1 MKVRTLRLFLSV
13 IASLTI
19 LGSCSTEEFNP
30 NLSADPT
37 PVVYG
42 IIHPQDSLYSVRLTR
57 TFNGAGSAYDL
68 ARITDSLYYKNAK
81 VYLET
86 RTSGGKLV
94 ERVEL
99 AETVINERLPGIF
112 AEAPNIIYQTDASNF
127 HIRPEYYTSQ
137 GKEYNLTLNLI
148 AEIPGLAD
156 PVVAAT
162 KLRSLPRITKPQFS
176 FMKVYFY
183 SEEPFGMEWMDTNSD
198 SDFEILVKLKYRD
211 ILYDG
216 ERDQVATWVL
226 TGVDVNQ
233 TSFPGGERKVY
244 SYYFR
249 PENFYAKLAAS
260 IKDDPE
266 VEARIAGTIDFVIL
280 STNREMQFYRDI
292 YEISDDYHGSG
303 YSNIQNGLGLFTTY
317 SSAGIFNL
325 QLGQTEL
332 DSLAKGRYTKH
343 LLFKNW

>member
-1 MKVRTLRLFLSV
+1 MFG
-13 IASLTI
+13 LTA
-19 LGSCSTEEFNP
+19 LASCSRNDFNP
-30 NLSADPT
+30 NIAGEPT
-37 PVVYG
+37 PVVYS
-42 IIHPQDSLYSVRLTR
+42 IIHPQDSLYSVRLTK
-57 TFNGAGSAYDL
+57 TFIGAGSAYDM
-68 ARITDSLYYKNAK
+68 ASISDSLYYKGAK

-86 RTSGGKLV
+86 RTPNGKLV

-99 AETVINERLPGIF
+99 VETVIDDRLPGIF
-112 AEAPNIIYQTDASNF
+112 AETPNIIYQTDASVF
-127 HIRPEYYTSQ
+127 HIRPDYFTSQ

-148 AEIPGLAD
+148 AEIPGNTD
-156 PVVAAT
+156 PVIAST
-162 KLRSLPRITKPQFS
+162 RLRTLPRITKPQFS

-183 SEEPFGMEWMDTNSD
+183 SEEPFGMEWMDSNDD
-198 SDFEILVKLKYRD
+198 SEFEILVRLKYRD
-211 ILYDG
+211 YLYDG
-216 ERDQVATWVL
+216 QVDQVASWVL
-226 TGVDVNQ
+226 TGVNINE

-260 IKDDPE
+260 IEDDPE
-266 VEARIAGTIDFVIL
+266 VEARVAQNIDFVIL

-325 QLGQTEL
+325 LLGQTEL

-343 LLFKNW
+343 LRFKNW